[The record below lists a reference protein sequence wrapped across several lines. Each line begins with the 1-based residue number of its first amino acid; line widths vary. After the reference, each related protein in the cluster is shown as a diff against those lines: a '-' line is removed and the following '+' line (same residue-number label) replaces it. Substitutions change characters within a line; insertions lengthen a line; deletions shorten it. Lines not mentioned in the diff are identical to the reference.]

1 MSTIVLPLVLVTID
15 RGEEVI
21 TTKVPEHEIPIL
33 KVVHGDD
40 AISVEDEETPEEI
53 ELDEN
58 ADTEFKRLQRKYRR
72 INAPDLVVRAF
83 PTGSG
88 ELKHAGF
95 KIGGR
100 SSNASSGP
108 AQSASRVR
116 PPASKAKGGAKSTES
131 SSNDEKADLQAKLE
145 KLGVQFDGRSGVE
158 TLREQLAE
166 AEKKAKGGAK

>member
-83 PTGSG
+83 PTGPG

-95 KIGGR
+95 KSGGR
-100 SSNASSGP
+100 SSNATSGP

-116 PPASKAKGGAKSTES
+116 PPASKAKGGAKPPEKQD
-131 SSNDEKADLQAKLE
+131 DEKADLQAKLE
-145 KLGVQFDGRSGVE
+145 KLGVQYDGRSGVE
-158 TLREQLAE
+158 TLREQLAD